1 MDAEKPE
8 QAEQIKQRIIDE
20 TGAAEVHVKVDGA
33 NVNIIAVGEVFA
45 TLNRVKR
52 QQLVYSP
59 LKPLIADGSIHAVS
73 IKTYTPEDWQ
83 RDKKLMM
90 P

>member
-1 MDAEKPE
+1 MDAEQIE
-8 QAEQIKQRIIDE
+8 QLISKES
-20 TGAAEVHVKVDGA
+20 GATEVHAKVEGA
-33 NVNIIAVGEVFA
+33 NVNIIAVGDVFA
-45 TLNRVKR
+45 PLNRVKR

-73 IKTYTPEDWQ
+73 IKTYTPDDWQ

>member
-1 MDAEKPE
+1 MDAEQLE
-8 QAEQIKQRIIDE
+8 QLLKTEI
-20 TGAAEVHVKVDGA
+20 GAAEVHAKVDGA
-33 NVNIIAVGEVFA
+33 NVNIIAVGDVF
-45 TLNRVKR
+45 TPLSRVKR

-59 LKPLIADGSIHAVS
+59 LKPYIADGSIHAVS
-73 IKTYTPEDWQ
+73 IKTYTPEAWD

>member
-1 MDAEKPE
+1 MN
-8 QAEQIKQRIIDE
+8 AEQLTALLKDE
-20 TGAAEVHVKVDGA
+20 LELDEAHVKLDGA

-45 TLNRVKR
+45 SLSRVKS
-52 QQLVYSP
+52 QQMVYQP
-59 LKPLIADGSIHAVS
+59 LKPLIADGTLHAVS
-73 IKTYTPEDWQ
+73 IKTYTPEAWE